1 LSETVFLYPYPNR
14 MRSLL
19 LIFTM
24 ISFISVQAQ
33 TQFPLNGI
41 NHTPSDALNQY
52 NSISDSNTVQKKWSL
67 YKYGGFSASYVFFK
81 GGGASVF
88 SAPIGLQ
95 LNRRLNNNLYAFVGI
110 AAAPSYINF
119 NRSFLNSDINKNNP
133 GITRFGA
140 NGFSMTSKFEA
151 GLMYIS
157 DDKTFSISGSIGV
170 YRSNFP
176 QQPFYNGTNLQNQQP
191 LIKARQ

>member
-1 LSETVFLYPYPNR
+1 
-14 MRSLL
+14 MRSLI
-19 LIFTM
+19 LISTI

-33 TQFPLNGI
+33 AQFPVNGI
-41 NHTPSDALNQY
+41 NHTPGDAFNHY

-67 YKYGGFSASYVFFK
+67 YKYGGISVSYVFFK

-119 NRSFLNSDINKNNP
+119 NRSFINSDINKNNP

-140 NGFSMTSKFEA
+140 NGFNMTSKFEA
-151 GLMYIS
+151 GLMYIN
-157 DDKTFSISGSIGV
+157 DDRTFSISGSIGV
-170 YRSNFP
+170 YRSNFT
-176 QQPFYNGTNLQNQQP
+176 QQPFYNSTNLQNQQP
-191 LIKARQ
+191 VNNARR